1 MGVLPSCLLLP
12 FQGWAEEGHRA
23 QVAVAAAFRK
33 ERGCQRRAATAG
45 VPWSRCTPV
54 QGAGTSPD
62 RKSAPIG
69 QGGGGASLVNSW
81 LGGFLGGDTKS
92 GMVAGAALSFFQLRH
107 LNWSWA
113 NFISKF
119 VLPNAFIQAITLGVF
134 PGGLGSLLTWL
145 QSS

>member
-1 MGVLPSCLLLP
+1 MLPSCLLLP

-33 ERGCQRRAATAG
+33 ERGCQRPAATAG

-69 QGGGGASLVNSW
+69 REEGGALLWLIPGLPVSLVGTQSPGW
-81 LGGFLGGDTKS
+81 WQVL
-92 GMVAGAALSFFQLRH
+92 LSHSF
-107 LNWSWA
+107 NY
-113 NFISKF
+113 
-119 VLPNAFIQAITLGVF
+119 VT
-134 PGGLGSLLTWL
+134 
-145 QSS
+145 